1 MELGSILQFLED
13 KTILVTGATGYLA
26 KIFVEKI
33 LRVQPKVKKFYL
45 LLRAADAKSAAER
58 LRDEV
63 IGKELFRVLRE
74 KHGASLHSFISEK
87 VTPVAGDISYED
99 LGVKDSSLKDEMW
112 REVDVVLN
120 FAATTDFDERYDVA
134 LGINTQGALHVLNFA
149 RKCVNVKMLVH
160 VSTAYVCGEDGGLIP
175 EQPYH
180 MGMAKKGDSKIDIN
194 FEKKMVQEKINELKL
209 EGVPDKEITS
219 AMKDLGIERA
229 RLFGWPNTYVFTKAM
244 GEMLLM
250 DRKDNLPLVIIRPTM
265 VASTY
270 KEPFPGW
277 IEGVR
282 TIDSII
288 AGYGKGRVTCFISGP
303 QSTLD
308 VVPADMVVSAIIVAM
323 VARAK
328 QHPEIIYH
336 LGSSLRNPVKF
347 SNLHDFSFRYFSEHP
362 WINKEGESV
371 KIGKGIALTSMF
383 KFYMYMALRFLLPL
397 KALQLLNMLLFKT
410 YQDLYTALDRKVKLV
425 MRLVDLY
432 KPYVFFEGIF
442 DDMNTEKLRIIFKES
457 CHETNIFDFD
467 PANIDWEDYMINVH
481 IPGLVKYVMK

>member
-1 MELGSILQFLED
+1 M
-13 KTILVTGATGYLA
+13 
-26 KIFVEKI
+26 
-33 LRVQPKVKKFYL
+33 VK
-45 LLRAADAKSAAER
+45 
-58 LRDEV
+58 
-63 IGKELFRVLRE
+63 
-74 KHGASLHSFISEK
+74 
-87 VTPVAGDISYED
+87 
-99 LGVKDSSLKDEMW
+99 
-112 REVDVVLN
+112 
-120 FAATTDFDERYDVA
+120 
-134 LGINTQGALHVLNFA
+134 
-149 RKCVNVKMLVH
+149 
-160 VSTAYVCGEDGGLIP
+160 
-175 EQPYH
+175 
-180 MGMAKKGDSKIDIN
+180 
-194 FEKKMVQEKINELKL
+194 EKINELKL
-209 EGVPDKEITS
+209 EGVPEKEITS

-250 DRKDNLPLVIIRPTM
+250 NRKDNLPLVIIRPTM

-288 AGYGKGRVTCFISGP
+288 AGYVSIHGLIRRGS
-303 QSTLD
+303 QS
-308 VVPADMVVSAIIVAM
+308 
-323 VARAK
+323 
-328 QHPEIIYH
+328 E
-336 LGSSLRNPVKF
+336 
-347 SNLHDFSFRYFSEHP
+347 
-362 WINKEGESV
+362 
-371 KIGKGIALTSMF
+371 IGKGIALTSMS

-442 DDMNTEKLRIIFKES
+442 DDINTEKLRIIFKES